1 VGRGNSSPLLLV
13 EGSQAALLARRFPS
27 SRVEGAVVTH
37 PNEAHYHFT
46 HSLPDLLRLTNDF
59 FVGRLCALAA
69 AAVGS
74 TARCVAL
81 GQLISRRSRAGDG
94 AESPGGGACLQQPRS
109 GAAGGAERDE
119 GRVSHACVGIES
131 GRCAGQCRYLP
142 LGSRRPI

>member
-1 VGRGNSSPLLLV
+1 
-13 EGSQAALLARRFPS
+13 
-27 SRVEGAVVTH
+27 VTH

-109 GAAGGAERDE
+109 GAAGGAERD
-119 GRVSHACVGIES
+119 VSPMLVS
-131 GRCAGQCRYLP
+131 GLSPGDVQASVDTSPSAPGVPYDHVLP
-142 LGSRRPI
+142 LCVVFNISNLRFGSSTGWLLIRTRMVDT